1 MANRVAEIR
10 ESSCVDEWQHVKS
23 ELNPA
28 DVISRGTSPEQLIQN
43 TFWWQGPEFLKLDSE
58 RWPTQNY
65 ARTDSGT
72 DAERKKPVQTT
83 FAVYNTDHTIF
94 EKFSSLTKLQRVVAF
109 MLRFIHNTKHDN
121 TSKLKGDLS
130 RAELNKSMTTLVRL
144 VQQDYF
150 SQEIS
155 LLKRGKH
162 LPKSSKI
169 LSLDPFIDEECLL
182 RVRGRLKNSQE
193 SYDKIHPILLP
204 STHNFTRAIIKY
216 EHVRNMQPCVRD
228 TGR

>member
-1 MANRVAEIR
+1 
-10 ESSCVDEWQHVKS
+10 
-23 ELNPA
+23 
-28 DVISRGTSPEQLIQN
+28 
-43 TFWWQGPEFLKLDSE
+43 
-58 RWPTQNY
+58 
-65 ARTDSGT
+65 
-72 DAERKKPVQTT
+72 
-83 FAVYNTDHTIF
+83 
-94 EKFSSLTKLQRVVAF
+94 

-182 RVRGRLKNSQE
+182 RVGERLKNSQE

-216 EHVRNMQPCVRD
+216 EHVRNMHAGTQTILAAVPKRYWPINGKNTVKKIIHDCLKCFRANPRNVLPKMGNLPEARVTPARPFLSVGID
-228 TGR
+228 FAGPIVIKAGMLRKKRKKIS